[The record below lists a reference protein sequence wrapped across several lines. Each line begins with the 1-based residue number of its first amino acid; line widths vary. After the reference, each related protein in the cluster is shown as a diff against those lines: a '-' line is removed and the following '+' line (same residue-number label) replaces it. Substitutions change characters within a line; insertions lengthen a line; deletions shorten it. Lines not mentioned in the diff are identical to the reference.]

1 MTATEPADPH
11 LAVVA
16 GARIQSLPYAVH
28 FVMKVG
34 FERER

>member
-16 GARIQSLPYAVH
+16 GARIQSLPYVVH
-28 FVMKVG
+28 FVLKGG
-34 FERER
+34 FEHER